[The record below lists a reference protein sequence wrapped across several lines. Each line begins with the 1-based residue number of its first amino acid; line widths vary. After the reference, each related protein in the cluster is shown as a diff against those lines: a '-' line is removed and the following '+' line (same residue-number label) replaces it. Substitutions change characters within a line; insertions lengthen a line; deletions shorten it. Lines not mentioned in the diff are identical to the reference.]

1 MKRKELLFII
11 DIDEAIAK
19 ILMYLENVS
28 EEHFLAND
36 LIQDAVI
43 RNLEIIDEAVKSIS
57 EEVRSA
63 NPDIPWRSIAG
74 LRDVLIHEYFGV
86 QIHRIW
92 IITQNELKEI
102 SPKIAQLRK
111 EFEGPS
117 LFDSN

>member
-19 ILMYLENVS
+19 ILKYLEDVS
-28 EEHFLAND
+28 EEHFLTNE

-43 RNLEIIDEAVKSIS
+43 HNLEIIGEAVKSIS
-57 EEVRSA
+57 DEIRIA

-86 QIHRIW
+86 QVHRIW
-92 IITQNELKEI
+92 LITQNELKEI
-102 SPKIAQLRK
+102 SPRIAELRK
-111 EFEGPS
+111 GLEGPS
-117 LFDSN
+117 LFESN